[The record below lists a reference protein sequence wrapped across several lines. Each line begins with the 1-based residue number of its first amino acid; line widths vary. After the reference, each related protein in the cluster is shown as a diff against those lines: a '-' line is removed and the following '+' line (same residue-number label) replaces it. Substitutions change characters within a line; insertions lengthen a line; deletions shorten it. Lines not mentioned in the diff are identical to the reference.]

1 MKLFS
6 SIALYRVCH
15 SLVQGFVLILAF
27 FLVFPVSAQQ
37 TSQKTILVMGDSLSA
52 GYGLASNQ
60 GWVSLTAVRI
70 KAEHPDW
77 KVVNA
82 SISGETTHGGISR
95 LPAALKRHKPHLV
108 IIELGA
114 NDGLRGLPL
123 PQTRANLLKMI
134 QLSKNNKAQILLIGM
149 QMPPNLGQAYT
160 RNFVEV
166 YQQLATQEKIKLL
179 PFLLQPIAADRHY
192 FQADQ
197 MHPTAAGQ
205 VKISAHVWPA
215 LKPLLQSP

>member
-1 MKLFS
+1 MKLLSF
-6 SIALYRVCH
+6 ITRYRVCH
-15 SLVQGFVLILAF
+15 SLVQGFVFILAF
-27 FLVFPVSAQQ
+27 GLSTLALAQP
-37 TSQKTILVMGDSLSA
+37 SKTILVMGDSLSA
-52 GYGLASNQ
+52 GYGLPANQ

-95 LPAALKRHKPHLV
+95 FPAALKRHKPNLV

-134 QLSKNNKAQILLIGM
+134 QLAKNNKAKVLLVGM
-149 QMPPNLGQAYT
+149 QIPPNLGQVYT
-160 RNFVEV
+160 RNFVEI
-166 YQQLATQEKIKLL
+166 YQQLATQEKISLL
-179 PFLLQPIAADRHY
+179 PFLLQPIAADRQY

-205 VKISAHVWPA
+205 IKVSAHVWPT
-215 LKPLLQSP
+215 LKPLL